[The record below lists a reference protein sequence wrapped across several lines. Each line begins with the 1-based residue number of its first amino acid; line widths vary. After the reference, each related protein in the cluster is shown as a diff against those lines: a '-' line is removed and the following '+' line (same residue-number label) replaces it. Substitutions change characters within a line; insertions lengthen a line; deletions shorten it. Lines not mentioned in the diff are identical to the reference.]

1 MRVPESLVPLFDY
14 GVLDEVVRP
23 LMSGKEAHVYLVI
36 SGGRHAV
43 AKIYKDA
50 ENRSF
55 KHRAEYTEGRKV
67 RNTRD
72 QRAIANRS
80 KHGREKDEAAW
91 RSTEVDMIHRLH
103 AAGVRVPVPYHFVEG
118 VLLMELVTD
127 ADGHP
132 APRLGDLQFDASTAR
147 AMYDRLVRAAV
158 QMLCAGVVHGD
169 LSEFNVLV
177 GADGPVIIDFP
188 QSIDSAHNTN
198 ARKLLIRDVDNL
210 HRFLARH
217 APPGR
222 RVPLAEEMWS
232 LHEQNLLTPDTRLRG
247 DFRVAERA
255 ANTASVLEL
264 IGDANRDERKRR
276 DALGLRGGPASQDR
290 APKKEAPVYQ
300 GLKDEGLKFF
310 RHLRDKP
317 RGGSEGAGQRR
328 GPARNGPP
336 PQQQRSQ
343 HQRPP
348 AQEQPPQALGQRPRG
363 ERPQGQQPQA
373 QRPQGQHP
381 QGQQPRGQQP
391 HGRQAQG
398 HPQGQHPQAQR
409 PQRQHPQAQRPQGQ
423 QPQGQQPRA
432 QQPRGQGPKEQ
443 DPRRQ
448 QPQVHY
454 RRGQQPQGQDTQAQ
468 HPRGEQPQGQD
479 TQAQH
484 PRGEQLQGQ
493 ETQARYPRGQQSQGQ
508 DSQARYPRGPR
519 DSASEAPRPER
530 ARSDTTKGE

>member
-14 GVLDEVVRP
+14 GVLDDVVRP
-23 LMSGKEAHVYLVI
+23 LMSGKEAHVYLVV
-36 SGGRHAV
+36 SGGRYAV

-50 ENRSF
+50 QNRSF

-103 AAGVRVPVPYHFVEG
+103 AAGVRVPVPYHFIEG

-132 APRLGDLQFDASTAR
+132 APRLGDLPFDATSAR
-147 AMYDRLVRAAV
+147 AMYDRLIRATV

-169 LSEFNVLV
+169 LSEFNVLIA
-177 GADGPVIIDFP
+177 GDGPVVIDFP
-188 QSIDSAHNTN
+188 QSVDTAHNAN

-217 APPGR
+217 VPHAR

-232 LHEQNLLTPDTRLRG
+232 LHEQNLLTPETRLRG

-276 DALGLRGGPASQDR
+276 DALGLRGGPSEPGRGPRTGPAHQGR
-290 APKKEAPVYQ
+290 GGGGGGAGGVPKKDPPVYQ

-310 RHLRDKP
+310 RHLADKQ
-317 RGGSEGAGQRR
+317 RGGG
-328 GPARNGPP
+328 GPSRNG
-336 PQQQRSQ
+336 QQQHQQQGQRSQ
-343 HQRPP
+343 
-348 AQEQPPQALGQRPRG
+348 PQAQRSQA
-363 ERPQGQQPQA
+363 QGQQPQGQRSQPQGQRPQGQRPQGQHA
-373 QRPQGQHP
+373 QGQRPQGQHP
-381 QGQQPRGQQP
+381 QGQQPQGQRP
-391 HGRQAQG
+391 QG
-398 HPQGQHPQAQR
+398 EHPQG
-409 PQRQHPQAQRPQGQ
+409 QRPQGQ
-423 QPQGQQPRA
+423 HGHGQRSRPQQGHRPQGQHAQGDRRRPHAPAPPQP
-432 QQPRGQGPKEQ
+432 
-443 DPRRQ
+443 
-448 QPQVHY
+448 
-454 RRGQQPQGQDTQAQ
+454 
-468 HPRGEQPQGQD
+468 
-479 TQAQH
+479 
-484 PRGEQLQGQ
+484 
-493 ETQARYPRGQQSQGQ
+493 
-508 DSQARYPRGPR
+508 SQAPSHDR
-519 DSASEAPRPER
+519 ASEAPRPHR
-530 ARSDTTKGE
+530 GDRSDTTKDE

>member
-14 GVLDEVVRP
+14 GVLDDVVRP
-23 LMSGKEAHVYLVI
+23 LMSGKEAHVYLVV
-36 SGGRHAV
+36 SGGRYAV

-50 ENRSF
+50 QNRSF

-103 AAGVRVPVPYHFVEG
+103 AAGVRVPVPYHFIEG

-132 APRLGDLQFDASTAR
+132 APRLGDLPFDATSAR
-147 AMYDRLVRAAV
+147 AMYDRLIRATV

-169 LSEFNVLV
+169 LSEFNVLIA
-177 GADGPVIIDFP
+177 ADGPVVIDFP
-188 QSIDSAHNTN
+188 QSVDTAHNAN

-217 APPGR
+217 VPHSR

-232 LHEQNLLTPDTRLRG
+232 LHEQNLLTPETRLRG

-276 DALGLRGGPASQDR
+276 DALGLRGGPSEPGRGPRTGPAHQGRGGGGSGGGGGNG
-290 APKKEAPVYQ
+290 APKKDPPVYQ

-310 RHLRDKP
+310 RHLADKQ
-317 RGGSEGAGQRR
+317 RGGG
-328 GPARNGPP
+328 GPSRNG
-336 PQQQRSQ
+336 QQQQHQGQRSQ
-343 HQRPP
+343 
-348 AQEQPPQALGQRPRG
+348 PQGQRSQAQG
-363 ERPQGQQPQA
+363 QQSQGQRPQGQRPQGEHPQG
-373 QRPQGQHP
+373 QRPQGQHGHGQRSRP
-381 QGQQPRGQQP
+381 Q
-391 HGRQAQG
+391 QG
-398 HPQGQHPQAQR
+398 HRPQGQHAQGDRRRPPPSPAAPQ
-409 PQRQHPQAQRPQGQ
+409 PS
-423 QPQGQQPRA
+423 QPPSHDR
-432 QQPRGQGPKEQ
+432 
-443 DPRRQ
+443 
-448 QPQVHY
+448 
-454 RRGQQPQGQDTQAQ
+454 
-468 HPRGEQPQGQD
+468 
-479 TQAQH
+479 
-484 PRGEQLQGQ
+484 
-493 ETQARYPRGQQSQGQ
+493 
-508 DSQARYPRGPR
+508 
-519 DSASEAPRPER
+519 ASEAPRPHR
-530 ARSDTTKGE
+530 GDRSDTTKDE

>member
-14 GVLDEVVRP
+14 GVLDDVVRP
-23 LMSGKEAHVYLVI
+23 LMSGKEAHVYLVV
-36 SGGRHAV
+36 SGGRYAV

-50 ENRSF
+50 QNRSF

-80 KHGREKDEAAW
+80 KHGRQKDEAAW

-103 AAGVRVPVPYHFVEG
+103 AAGVRVPVPYHFIEG

-127 ADGHP
+127 EGGYP
-132 APRLGDLQFDASTAR
+132 APRLGDLPFDAVSAR
-147 AMYDRLVRAAV
+147 AMYDRLIRATV

-169 LSEFNVLV
+169 LSEFNVLIA
-177 GADGPVIIDFP
+177 ADGPVVIDFP
-188 QSIDSAHNTN
+188 QSVDSAHNAN

-217 APPGR
+217 VPGAR

-276 DALGLRGGPASQDR
+276 EALGLRGGPSEPSR
-290 APKKEAPVYQ
+290 GPRPPSAPKKEAPVYQ

-317 RGGSEGAGQRR
+317 RGG
-328 GPARNGPP
+328 PPRNGP
-336 PQQQRSQ
+336 Q
-343 HQRPP
+343 
-348 AQEQPPQALGQRPRG
+348 
-363 ERPQGQQPQA
+363 PQGGQGQGQG
-373 QRPQGQHP
+373 QRPQG
-381 QGQQPRGQQP
+381 
-391 HGRQAQG
+391 
-398 HPQGQHPQAQR
+398 
-409 PQRQHPQAQRPQGQ
+409 QRPQGQ
-423 QPQGQQPRA
+423 QPQGQRA
-432 QQPRGQGPKEQ
+432 QGQHPPG
-443 DPRRQ
+443 RRS
-448 QPQVHY
+448 
-454 RRGQQPQGQDTQAQ
+454 RPQGQRPQAQ
-468 HPRGEQPQGQD
+468 H
-479 TQAQH
+479 
-484 PRGEQLQGQ
+484 
-493 ETQARYPRGQQSQGQ
+493 
-508 DSQARYPRGPR
+508 SQAERRRPPPSPAAQRPAPGPSHDR
-519 DSASEAPRPER
+519 ASEAPRPDR
-530 ARSDTTKGE
+530 GVRTDTTKDE

>member
-23 LMSGKEAHVYLVI
+23 LMSGKEAHVYLVV
-36 SGGRHAV
+36 SGGRYAV

-50 ENRSF
+50 QNRSF

-103 AAGVRVPVPYHFVEG
+103 AAGVRVPVPYHFIEG

-127 ADGHP
+127 ADGNP
-132 APRLGDLQFDASTAR
+132 APRLGDLPFDAEGAR

-169 LSEFNVLV
+169 LSEFNVLIA
-177 GADGPVIIDFP
+177 ADGPVIIDFP

-217 APPGR
+217 VPAGR
-222 RVPLAEEMWS
+222 RLPLAEEMWN

-247 DFRVAERA
+247 DFRVIERV

-264 IGDANRDERKRR
+264 IGDANHDERRRR
-276 DALGLRGGPASQDR
+276 DALGLRGGPPETSRGPRSAPPQQSR
-290 APKKEAPVYQ
+290 GGAPKKEVPVYQ

-317 RGGSEGAGQRR
+317 RGA
-328 GPARNGPP
+328 PP
-336 PQQQRSQ
+336 PRSGPQQQHRSQ
-343 HQRPP
+343 
-348 AQEQPPQALGQRPRG
+348 GQ
-363 ERPQGQQPQA
+363 
-373 QRPQGQHP
+373 
-381 QGQQPRGQQP
+381 
-391 HGRQAQG
+391 
-398 HPQGQHPQAQR
+398 
-409 PQRQHPQAQRPQGQ
+409 PQGQ
-423 QPQGQQPRA
+423 QPQGQR
-432 QQPRGQGPKEQ
+432 
-443 DPRRQ
+443 
-448 QPQVHY
+448 
-454 RRGQQPQGQDTQAQ
+454 PQGQQQ
-468 HPRGEQPQGQD
+468 QGQQQQQRPHPQGERPPQQQRSHADGQRPPQQQRSHADGQRPQQQQRSHADGQRPPQQQRPQGEPRPPQQQRPHADGQRPPQQQRPQGEQRPQGPRPQGQRPQGD
-479 TQAQH
+479 RPQPQRPQPQRPQPQRPQPQH
-484 PRGEQLQGQ
+484 TPWERRRP
-493 ETQARYPRGQQSQGQ
+493 APSPSSQQP
-508 DSQARYPRGPR
+508 APAPR
-519 DSASEAPRPER
+519 DSGSDAPRPQHR
-530 ARSDTTKGE
+530 GHGSDTPKGE

>member
-14 GVLDEVVRP
+14 GVLDDVVRP
-23 LMSGKEAHVYLVI
+23 LMSGKEAHVYLVV
-36 SGGRHAV
+36 SGGRYAV

-50 ENRSF
+50 QNRSF

-80 KHGREKDEAAW
+80 KHGRQKDEAAW

-103 AAGVRVPVPYHFVEG
+103 AAGVRVPVPYHFIEG

-132 APRLGDLQFDASTAR
+132 APRLGDLPFDAASAR
-147 AMYDRLVRAAV
+147 AMYDRLIRAAV

-177 GADGPVIIDFP
+177 AADGPVVIDFP
-188 QSIDSAHNTN
+188 QSVDSAHNAN

-217 APPGR
+217 VPSAR

-247 DFRVAERA
+247 DFRVAERV

-276 DALGLRGGPASQDR
+276 EALGLRGGPSEPTRGPRNGPPQQSR
-290 APKKEAPVYQ
+290 GGAPKKDAPVYQ

-310 RHLRDKP
+310 RHLADKP
-317 RGGSEGAGQRR
+317 RGGSSRNGQQQGQR
-328 GPARNGPP
+328 
-336 PQQQRSQ
+336 S
-343 HQRPP
+343 H
-348 AQEQPPQALGQRPRG
+348 AQGQRPQPQG
-363 ERPQGQQPQA
+363 ARPQGQGPRPQGQGA
-373 QRPQGQHP
+373 RPQGQHP
-381 QGQQPRGQQP
+381 QG
-391 HGRQAQG
+391 
-398 HPQGQHPQAQR
+398 
-409 PQRQHPQAQRPQGQ
+409 RQHPQGQRPQGQ
-423 QPQGQQPRA
+423 QHPQGQRPQGHSH
-432 QQPRGQGPKEQ
+432 GQRSRPQGHRPEEQ
-443 DPRRQ
+443 H
-448 QPQVHY
+448 PQVG
-454 RRGQQPQGQDTQAQ
+454 RRRPSHSPAAPQPA
-468 HPRGEQPQGQD
+468 P
-479 TQAQH
+479 A
-484 PRGEQLQGQ
+484 
-493 ETQARYPRGQQSQGQ
+493 SQGH
-508 DSQARYPRGPR
+508 DR
-519 DSASEAPRPER
+519 ASEAPRPHR
-530 ARSDTTKGE
+530 VVRSDTTPDE

>member
-23 LMSGKEAHVYLVI
+23 LMSGKEAHVYLVV
-36 SGGRHAV
+36 SGGRYAV

-80 KHGREKDEAAW
+80 KHGRSKDEAAW

-103 AAGVRVPVPYHFVEG
+103 AAGVRVPVPYHFIEG

-127 ADGHP
+127 ADGNP
-132 APRLGDLQFDASTAR
+132 ASRLGDLQFDAVSAR
-147 AMYDRLVRAAV
+147 AMYDRLIRAAV

-169 LSEFNVLV
+169 LSEFNVLIA
-177 GADGPVIIDFP
+177 GDGPVIIDFP

-217 APPGR
+217 VPSAR

-232 LHEQNLLTPDTRLRG
+232 LHEQNLLTPETRLRG

-255 ANTASVLEL
+255 VNTASVLEL

-276 DALGLRGGPASQDR
+276 DALGLRGGPSQER

-317 RGGSEGAGQRR
+317 QGGT
-328 GPARNGPP
+328 ARNGQSS
-336 PQQQRSQ
+336 QQQRSQ
-343 HQRPP
+343 
-348 AQEQPPQALGQRPRG
+348 
-363 ERPQGQQPQA
+363 RPQGQQGQRPQG
-373 QRPQGQHP
+373 QQGQQPQGHRPQGQHP
-381 QGQQPRGQQP
+381 QG
-391 HGRQAQG
+391 
-398 HPQGQHPQAQR
+398 
-409 PQRQHPQAQRPQGQ
+409 QRPQGQ
-423 QPQGQQPRA
+423 QPQGQQGQRPQG
-432 QQPRGQGPKEQ
+432 QQ
-443 DPRRQ
+443 
-448 QPQVHY
+448 
-454 RRGQQPQGQDTQAQ
+454 GQQPQGE
-468 HPRGEQPQGQD
+468 HPQGQR
-479 TQAQH
+479 
-484 PRGEQLQGQ
+484 PQGQ
-493 ETQARYPRGQQSQGQ
+493 RPQG
-508 DSQARYPRGPR
+508 R
-519 DSASEAPRPER
+519 
-530 ARSDTTKGE
+530 

>member
-23 LMSGKEAHVYLVI
+23 LMSGKEAHVYLVV
-36 SGGRHAV
+36 SGGRYAV

-50 ENRSF
+50 QNRSF

-103 AAGVRVPVPYHFVEG
+103 AAGVRVPVPYHFIEG

-132 APRLGDLQFDASTAR
+132 APRLGDLPFDAASAR
-147 AMYDRLVRAAV
+147 AMYDRLIRATV

-169 LSEFNVLV
+169 LSEFNVLIA
-177 GADGPVIIDFP
+177 GDGPVVIDFP
-188 QSIDSAHNTN
+188 QSVDTAHNAN

-217 APPGR
+217 VPSFR

-232 LHEQNLLTPDTRLRG
+232 LHEQNLLTPETRLRG

-276 DALGLRGGPASQDR
+276 DALGLRGGPSEPSRGPRTGPAHQGR
-290 APKKEAPVYQ
+290 GGGGGAPKKEPAVYQ

-310 RHLRDKP
+310 RHLADKP
-317 RGGSEGAGQRR
+317 RGGGGGGGGGGGQRPQQHQGQR
-328 GPARNGPP
+328 
-336 PQQQRSQ
+336 PQQQGQRSQ
-343 HQRPP
+343 
-348 AQEQPPQALGQRPRG
+348 AQGQRPQAQAQG
-363 ERPQGQQPQA
+363 QDQRPQAQA
-373 QRPQGQHP
+373 QRPHGQHSQGQRAQGQHS
-381 QGQQPRGQQP
+381 
-391 HGRQAQG
+391 
-398 HPQGQHPQAQR
+398 QGQHSQ
-409 PQRQHPQAQRPQGQ
+409 
-423 QPQGQQPRA
+423 
-432 QQPRGQGPKEQ
+432 
-443 DPRRQ
+443 
-448 QPQVHY
+448 
-454 RRGQQPQGQDTQAQ
+454 
-468 HPRGEQPQGQD
+468 
-479 TQAQH
+479 
-484 PRGEQLQGQ
+484 
-493 ETQARYPRGQQSQGQ
+493 GQQSQGQ
-508 DSQARYPRGPR
+508 QSQGQRPQGEHPQGQRPQGQRPQQGQHGHGQRSRPQHGHRPQAQHPQVERRRPLSSPAAPQPSSTPSHDR
-519 DSASEAPRPER
+519 ASEAPRPHR
-530 ARSDTTKGE
+530 ADRSDTSKDE